1 MTKVASVIS
10 LALHPMVIA
19 PLTFGTLIYTG
30 SSNNG
35 NLNSIFFIAF
45 FFSTILSLFTVIY
58 LKRIGKISDLDASIR
73 EQRIEPLVLGT
84 IYHAVGFILLRLSN
98 AAPIVQGLMF
108 CYAFNTAIVWLITR
122 KWKISIHAI
131 GLAGPMMA
139 LWLHGFYFPIPM
151 GLALVLVSMSRVI
164 LKAHTP
170 IEVTAGVIL
179 GMGLTLIELQFLF
192 L

>member
-1 MTKVASVIS
+1 
-10 LALHPMVIA
+10 MVIA
-19 PLTFGTLIYTG
+19 PLTFGTLIYTD
-30 SSNNG
+30 SSNSG

-45 FFSTILSLFTVIY
+45 FFSTTLSLFTVIY

-108 CYAFNTAIVWLITR
+108 CYAFNTAIVWFITR